1 MSWCTVAQGCS
12 SGTAWSAKF
21 SGESHSRSFCS
32 FVRGVWRKCAESA
45 PNTRSTFRN
54 GDAILRIELLLF
66 SFRYLQAFFHL
77 ICPIMLSIFD
87 LFVVLCLH
95 ALPFPWEFQLALV
108 CSQFSSHSLS
118 SSQKTR
124 LAAMETFLSTIT
136 DRWQT
141 CDAMLVFCIWTMI
154 SYMFFFDECQ

>member
-1 MSWCTVAQGCS
+1 M
-12 SGTAWSAKF
+12 
-21 SGESHSRSFCS
+21 
-32 FVRGVWRKCAESA
+32 WRKCAESA

-66 SFRYLQAFFHL
+66 SFKYLQVFFHL

-136 DRWQT
+136 DR
-141 CDAMLVFCIWTMI
+141 
-154 SYMFFFDECQ
+154 